1 MSLIQSVADPLV
13 PSPSEVG
20 TALSHTSTLDITL
33 EVLED
38 VQSAAASWM
47 AFEQDAAGTPHQSF
61 AWVKAWHEAVE
72 APRGDRPLIVLA
84 RNREDRMQFLL
95 PLRITRRGPL
105 RILKLLGGDQGNYG
119 SALYAPEF
127 LEDLSRERFLLL
139 WQQVTRRLPRHDIIH
154 FRALTHDQNGPVDP
168 LKWLPTV
175 CSAEY
180 GHAFSLQSDT
190 DALYRACFNSKAR
203 AEHRRCER
211 RLGEHGP
218 VAFEATRDPQ
228 RMVELFAHLSA
239 QRACQTRETGV
250 PNPLADGR
258 VQEFYRHFLGSSRPE
273 GAPVPQIFALHCGTD
288 IVATNFGISH
298 QGRFYGLLMT
308 TAPGPLK
315 RYGPGTALFRRMVQH
330 LAAEGCSTIDCGAGR
345 DPHKLHWCNLKRERC
360 DALAATSWLGGPV
373 VLAMRLSLAIKRLIK
388 NDDRIWP
395 VVKTVLKRATLRRER
410 LTR

>member
-1 MSLIQSVADPLV
+1 MSLIQPVADPFV
-13 PSPSEVG
+13 PSSAHADAPVSQTG
-20 TALSHTSTLDITL
+20 TPDITF
-33 EVLED
+33 EVLDD
-38 VQSAAASWM
+38 VQSASASWS
-47 AFEQDAAGTPHQSF
+47 AFEQYAAGTPHQAY
-61 AWVKAWHEAVE
+61 AWVRAWHEAVE
-72 APRGDRPLIVLA
+72 APRGDRPAIVIG
-84 RNREDRMQFLL
+84 RNRDGRMLFLF
-95 PLRITRRGPL
+95 PFRVAQRGPL

-127 LEDLSRERFLLL
+127 LEQMTRERFLAL
-139 WQQVTRRLPRHDIIH
+139 WIDVTRRLPRHDIIH
-154 FRALTHDQNGPVDP
+154 FRALTHDQTGPVDP
-168 LKWLPTV
+168 LKWLPSV

-180 GHAFSLQSDT
+180 GHAFTLPSDT

-218 VAFEATRDPQ
+218 VTFEATSDPQ

-258 VQEFYRHFLGSSRPE
+258 VQEFYRRYLGDSQAE
-273 GAPVPQIFALHCGTD
+273 GAPVPRIFALHCGND
-288 IVATNFGISH
+288 IVATNFGITH
-298 QGRFYGLLMT
+298 QGRFFGLLMT

-330 LAAEGCSTIDCGAGR
+330 LAAESCSTVDCGAGR
-345 DPHKLHWCNLKRERC
+345 DPHKLHWCDLKRERC

-373 VLAMRLSLAIKRLIK
+373 VLAMRISLAIKRLIK
-388 NDDRIWP
+388 NNDRIWP
-395 VVKTVLKRATLRRER
+395 IVRTLLKRATLRRER
-410 LTR
+410 LAR